1 MGRLK
6 MITGIQKHSEI
17 LYAFPSKSA
26 QRTSTPL
33 SFGDSQSSEV
43 FWPIT
48 QHSVIAM
55 MQTLLSSPNTTLEI
69 TTQM

>member
-1 MGRLK
+1 MGHLK
-6 MITGIQKHSEI
+6 MIIGIQKHSEI
-17 LYAFPSKSA
+17 RHAFPSKSA
-26 QRTSTPL
+26 QRISTPL

-48 QHSVIAM
+48 QHLVIAM

-69 TTQM
+69 TTKM